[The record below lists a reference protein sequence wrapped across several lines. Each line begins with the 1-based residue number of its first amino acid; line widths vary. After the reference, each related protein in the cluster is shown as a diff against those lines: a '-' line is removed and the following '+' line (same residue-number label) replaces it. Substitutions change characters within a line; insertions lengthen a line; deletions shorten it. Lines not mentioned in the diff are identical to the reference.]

1 MTKYHIYEEFIETKR
16 MRQEDLKEN
25 EQINS
30 YVIASGCGPLR
41 KDDHPRDYPSLEWLS
56 FKSFIHN
63 RKWNKFQYTPN
74 FRPH

>member
-41 KDDHPRDYPSLEWLS
+41 KDDHPRDYPSLE
-56 FKSFIHN
+56 
-63 RKWNKFQYTPN
+63 
-74 FRPH
+74 